1 MSVHKHGT
9 TGPGCAG
16 TCCLK
21 ATDLGVSFGGEE
33 VLRDVSFHLHCG
45 EIVALIGPNGAG
57 KSSLFRTILGQ
68 VPHTGT
74 IEFQRAGGDKTRPL
88 IGYVPQSPSFDRG
101 DPVSVF
107 DFFSAAISRYPVF
120 LPSPRSLRARVG
132 ACLARVHGESLLDRR
147 IGALSG
153 GELQRVLLAL
163 ALEPLPHILVLDEP
177 AAGLDPDGILCG
189 DGVGDLLHKADPQL
203 NIGLLERAVGR
214 GEGGI
219 DLRLDGA
226 GLADESGQL
235 L

>member
-132 ACLARVHGESLLDRR
+132 ACLARVHGERLLDRR

-153 GELQRVLLAL
+153 GELQRVGRSSFWTCWTRSVPAMTCPSSCPPTTSPPW
-163 ALEPLPHILVLDEP
+163 ASLPT
-177 AAGLDPDGILCG
+177 
-189 DGVGDLLHKADPQL
+189 
-203 NIGLLERAVGR
+203 R
-214 GEGGI
+214 
-219 DLRLDGA
+219 
-226 GLADESGQL
+226 
-235 L
+235 

>member
-120 LPSPRSLRARVG
+120 LPSPRSLRARH
-132 ACLARVHGESLLDRR
+132 A
-147 IGALSG
+147 
-153 GELQRVLLAL
+153 LAL

-177 AAGLDPDGILCG
+177 LSGVDIDGEKQLLDMLDEIRTRYDLSILLSTHDFATLGQFADKVILLKGTVLRVGPPDEVLASPEFQE
-189 DGVGDLLHKADPQL
+189 VFHL
-203 NIGLLERAVGR
+203 NLGKGNLGKGGR
-214 GEGGI
+214 G
-219 DLRLDGA
+219 
-226 GLADESGQL
+226 
-235 L
+235 

>member
-132 ACLARVHGESLLDRR
+132 ACLARVHGESLL
-147 IGALSG
+147 
-153 GELQRVLLAL
+153 
-163 ALEPLPHILVLDEP
+163 VLDEP
-177 AAGLDPDGILCG
+177 LSGVDIDGEKQLLDMLDEIRTRYDLSILLSTHDFATLGQFADKVILLKGTVLRVGPPDEVLASPEFQE
-189 DGVGDLLHKADPQL
+189 VFHL
-203 NIGLLERAVGR
+203 NLGKGNLGKGGR
-214 GEGGI
+214 G
-219 DLRLDGA
+219 
-226 GLADESGQL
+226 
-235 L
+235 